1 MSSQSKTKPWSVN
14 YFEEQRPHMTEFVRN
29 EISPLL
35 NMTPFQIRRLLVH
48 GQVKVGKREIVEY
61 IAMRD
66 HNNPTRLHIF
76 ISSFHRKADE
86 SQRTEL
92 QQHDI
97 IVFSVYSKKKQEE
110 AIQFIE
116 SHLLPN
122 VTIVIHWDE
131 CDYGTG
137 ERQALAKVYE
147 AYREHPQVFNI
158 LYSATPEELLYSS
171 EIAVEQTPEQNFIAD
186 FYEDGIVKRYIPPM
200 GYCGAVKFLEEN
212 LVHDALP
219 FFDVNST
226 NMTLSTQGKTIVASA
241 NNQLRMINKS
251 LRRIDE
257 DIEEAEECGDYNLV
271 EELLKK
277 RRLIS
282 VRNIIVLRISYKN
295 GDDND
300 DDDSDYG
307 DESISQSQK
316 AIYQFLKM
324 SQFVPE
330 LASERVAIYA
340 DKHDVKELI
349 ALPNITCETVQWGKR
364 IYWENMPKDKVI
376 IVVHD
381 QTSTRS
387 TEWVFHDR
395 LFATHDYR
403 KRITFN
409 TVCQAQLRP
418 AHYEQNYGDKFQP
431 IHIYGHS
438 KTFRFC
444 AGEINAVDYLNS
456 DWIVR
461 KIPKSEPARY
471 RLKNVL
477 DARQVLPNHLGGEI
491 PNPLGYTAEDAQKL
505 LIQLGCTN
513 NGDTKMSQRVT
524 GKSKKVPD
532 IFAKFYPC
540 DPVNTIVV
548 LDQIYIDP
556 EMSNLLN
563 GHRFTAANLFKKK
576 RDDGLWCGQHRGWDV
591 FQYEQLKHSAWGIR
605 FGAEKARITV
615 CYKNGELGLIV
626 RAATGEI
633 KEINDLEAY
642 KSMYQ

>member
-1 MSSQSKTKPWSVN
+1 MASQTNSKPWSVN
-14 YFEEQRPHMTEFVRN
+14 YFEEKRPHMTSFVRN
-29 EISPLL
+29 EISPLI
-35 NMTPFQIRRLLVH
+35 NMSPFQIRRLLVH

-76 ISSFHRKADE
+76 ISSFHRKADQC
-86 SQRTEL
+86 QRDEL

-110 AIQFIE
+110 AIQFIDD
-116 SHLLPN
+116 HLLPN

-137 ERQALAKVYE
+137 EKQALAKVYE
-147 AYREHPQVFNI
+147 AFRDHPQVFNI

-171 EIAVEQTPEQNFIAD
+171 EIAEEQNFVSD

-200 GYCGAVKFLEEN
+200 GYCGADKFLEQG

-219 FFDVNST
+219 FFEVNGTS
-226 NMTLSTQGKTIVASA
+226 MSLSAQGKQIITNAQQ
-241 NNQLRMINKS
+241 QLRVTNKL

-257 DIEEAEECGDYNLV
+257 DIEEAEECQDISLL
-271 EELLKK
+271 EELREK
-277 RRLIS
+277 RRAIS

-295 GDDND
+295 GDDDD

-307 DESISQSQK
+307 GDESISQK

-324 SQFVPE
+324 SQFVAD
-330 LASERVAIYA
+330 LSSERIAIYA
-340 DKHDVKELI
+340 DKHDVKELV

-364 IYWENMPKDKVI
+364 IYWENMPKDKIV

-395 LFATHDYR
+395 LFTTHDYR

-409 TVCQAQLRP
+409 TVCQAQLRA
-418 AHYEQNYGDKFQP
+418 AHYEQNYGHKFQP

-444 AGEINAVDYLNS
+444 AGDINAAEYLNS
-456 DWIVR
+456 DWIAR
-461 KIPKSEPARY
+461 KIPKSDPPRY
-471 RLKNVL
+471 RLKNVE
-477 DARQVLPNHLGGEI
+477 DARTPLPEYLGGLM
-491 PNPLGYTAEDAQKL
+491 PNPLGYTIEDAQQL
-505 LIQLGCTN
+505 LVQLGCTN

-524 GKSKKVPD
+524 GKSKKVPE
-532 IFAKFYPC
+532 ILARFYPC
-540 DPVNTIVV
+540 QPEEKVSVLEQVYADPDIS
-548 LDQIYIDP
+548 
-556 EMSNLLN
+556 ELLN
-563 GHRFTAANLFKKK
+563 GHRFTVANVFKKQ
-576 RDDGLWCGQHRGWDV
+576 RDDGRWLGQHRGWDV
-591 FQYEQLKHSAWGIR
+591 FNYEQLEHSAWGIR
-605 FGAEKARITV
+605 FGAERARITV
-615 CYKNGELGLIV
+615 CYKDGELGLIV
-626 RAATGEI
+626 RVATGQI
-633 KEINDLEAY
+633 KEVSDLEAY